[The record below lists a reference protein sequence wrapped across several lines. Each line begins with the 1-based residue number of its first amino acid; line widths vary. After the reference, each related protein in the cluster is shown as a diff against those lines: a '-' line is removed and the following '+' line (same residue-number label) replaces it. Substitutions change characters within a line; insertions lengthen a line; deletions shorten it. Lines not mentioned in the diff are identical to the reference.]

1 MDAIAQNIANMNSTR
16 DASGRKEPYR
26 RRFAVFMSGRAGNPA
41 LPGVR
46 VQIRQ
51 EARVREAYE
60 PFHPDADAR
69 GMVRYPDID
78 LAIEYVNALEASR
91 AYEASVTAM
100 EVTKS
105 MINAGLRLL
114 A

>member
-16 DASGRKEPYR
+16 DAAGRVAPYR
-26 RRFAVFMSGRAGNPA
+26 RRFAVFMSGRAENPA

-51 EARVREAYE
+51 DARVREAYE

-69 GMVRYPDID
+69 GIVRYPDID